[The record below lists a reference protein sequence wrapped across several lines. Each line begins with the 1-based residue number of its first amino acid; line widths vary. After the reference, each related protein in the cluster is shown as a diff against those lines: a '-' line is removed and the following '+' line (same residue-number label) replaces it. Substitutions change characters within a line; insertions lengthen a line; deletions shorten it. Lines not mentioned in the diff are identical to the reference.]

1 MGEILFRQALRDSVD
16 EVLEKMF
23 FAQTL
28 GEVPGADEAGDSPA
42 DTIAVELTFEGEPSG
57 SLCLR
62 LTADAA
68 REIAADFL
76 GMEGAEISIGQI
88 SEVVRELANMICGSV
103 LSRVESAATF
113 RLGVPRIVT
122 AGEEC
127 AGSLWTTCYRVPL
140 SHGRLTVKIGAETT
154 KCPPPVQSAY

>member
-1 MGEILFRQALRDSVD
+1 VGEIVFRQALRDSVD

-28 GEVPGADEAGDSPA
+28 GEPSDVDEAGDSLA
-42 DTIAVELTFEGEPSG
+42 NAVAVELRFEGEPSG

-76 GMEGAEISIGQI
+76 GMEGAEISAGQI

-127 AGSLWTTCYRVPL
+127 AESLWNTRYRVQL
-140 SHGRLTVKIGAETT
+140 SHGRLTVNIGAGTT
-154 KCPPPVQSAY
+154 KCPQPVQSAY